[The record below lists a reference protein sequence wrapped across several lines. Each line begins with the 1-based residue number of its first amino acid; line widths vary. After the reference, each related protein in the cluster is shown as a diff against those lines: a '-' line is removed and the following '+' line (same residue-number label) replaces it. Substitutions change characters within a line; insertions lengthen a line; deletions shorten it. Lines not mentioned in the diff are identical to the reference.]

1 MFEKGSEWRRWDL
14 HVHTPETKK
23 NDNYK
28 GKTIEEKW
36 ENFYTAINEYV
47 NESNESKKVT
57 VIGITDY
64 FSIENYKK
72 ILKDNRL
79 PKDMVCFPNVEM
91 RITPTGTASPVNIHF
106 IFNPEIIDEIEA
118 RFFSKLKFQS
128 GDREYGGSKEE
139 LILLGKSLGAKTDEE
154 AYLKGI
160 DSFILSYKDVYELF
174 QKDQNLR
181 ENTLIG
187 VSNKSTDGASGIDRG
202 ENGGQLVATKRAVYK
217 LCDFIFSANA
227 KDIKYF
233 CGKGVDSV
241 EAVIH
246 NYGSLKP
253 CFHGSDS
260 HSLEKIFEPNDKKY
274 CWIKAD
280 PTFNG
285 LKQAIYEPEVRVRI
299 SETKPEEKYG
309 YHVIEKVVIDD
320 MDFSS
325 DPIVFNDQLTC
336 IIGGKSTGKSLLLQ
350 NIARAI
356 DNKQVEDK
364 LAVSQLN
371 SKKIENVE
379 VIWKDGEISKN
390 GQPDMTHKIVYIPQT
405 YLNRLTEGGEQ
416 TSEIDKIIQDI
427 VMLNE
432 ECKNAYEIM
441 EHKVKNYKPDLDKK
455 IYDLLH
461 IQEEINELI
470 NSRNEIGTEIGIE
483 KEIDKLNQQKEFIS
497 KDAAITEEEVK
508 TYDASIKKMAESEA
522 IIKECDKDIAS
533 LKNLEMPFVK
543 VDIKDS
549 FSEELLI
556 MIQEFQQLL
565 MKEAEKK
572 WVEKKGN
579 LATRLIVRKNTAVKT
594 LEKEREVIKVLF
606 EKIKKNETFTKITEQ
621 IKKESQKYE
630 EVVSYNKKIDTK
642 KNEYEKLLDDVS
654 KSVDN
659 YKKIHYDY
667 ANMVNNNMKKDSD
680 DSDGLDFSV
689 KIKFKSEMF
698 CSTVKECI
706 NNNFL
711 KRENCN
717 LNDEFS
723 EKQYTKNFIKDL
735 IDKVLR
741 GDLKLLKNQN
751 IENVVRVIL
760 GDWYL
765 VTYDVKM
772 ENDTINQMSPGKK
785 ALVLLKLLISMA
797 DSRCPILIDQPEDDL
812 DNRSIFDELIPFI
825 REKKI
830 VRQILI
836 VTHNANVVLGGDA
849 EEIIVA
855 NQDGNNSPNAK
866 FRFEYRSGSIENDTP
881 ILNLNGEK
889 QGVLNEKGIQQH
901 ICDVLEGGER
911 AFDLR
916 KRKYRI

>member
-1 MFEKGSEWRRWDL
+1 
-14 HVHTPETKK
+14 
-23 NDNYK
+23 
-28 GKTIEEKW
+28 
-36 ENFYTAINEYV
+36 
-47 NESNESKKVT
+47 
-57 VIGITDY
+57 
-64 FSIENYKK
+64 
-72 ILKDNRL
+72 
-79 PKDMVCFPNVEM
+79 
-91 RITPTGTASPVNIHF
+91 
-106 IFNPEIIDEIEA
+106 
-118 RFFSKLKFQS
+118 
-128 GDREYGGSKEE
+128 
-139 LILLGKSLGAKTDEE
+139 
-154 AYLKGI
+154 
-160 DSFILSYKDVYELF
+160 
-174 QKDQNLR
+174 
-181 ENTLIG
+181 
-187 VSNKSTDGASGIDRG
+187 
-202 ENGGQLVATKRAVYK
+202 
-217 LCDFIFSANA
+217 
-227 KDIKYF
+227 
-233 CGKGVDSV
+233 
-241 EAVIH
+241 
-246 NYGSLKP
+246 
-253 CFHGSDS
+253 
-260 HSLEKIFEPNDKKY
+260 
-274 CWIKAD
+274 
-280 PTFNG
+280 
-285 LKQAIYEPEVRVRI
+285 
-299 SETKPEEKYG
+299 
-309 YHVIEKVVIDD
+309 
-320 MDFSS
+320 
-325 DPIVFNDQLTC
+325 
-336 IIGGKSTGKSLLLQ
+336 
-350 NIARAI
+350 
-356 DNKQVEDK
+356 
-364 LAVSQLN
+364 
-371 SKKIENVE
+371 
-379 VIWKDGEISKN
+379 
-390 GQPDMTHKIVYIPQT
+390 MTHKIVYIPQT

-711 KRENCN
+711 KRENC
-717 LNDEFS
+717 
-723 EKQYTKNFIKDL
+723 
-735 IDKVLR
+735 
-741 GDLKLLKNQN
+741 
-751 IENVVRVIL
+751 
-760 GDWYL
+760 
-765 VTYDVKM
+765 
-772 ENDTINQMSPGKK
+772 
-785 ALVLLKLLISMA
+785 
-797 DSRCPILIDQPEDDL
+797 
-812 DNRSIFDELIPFI
+812 
-825 REKKI
+825 
-830 VRQILI
+830 
-836 VTHNANVVLGGDA
+836 THNANVVLGGDA